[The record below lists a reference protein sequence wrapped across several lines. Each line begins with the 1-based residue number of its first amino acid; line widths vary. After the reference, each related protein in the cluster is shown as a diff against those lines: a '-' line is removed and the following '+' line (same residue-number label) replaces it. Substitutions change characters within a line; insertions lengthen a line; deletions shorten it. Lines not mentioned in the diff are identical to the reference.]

1 MKSELKINAKIIKR
15 KMNLGFHGEL
25 VFDETFED
33 FVNRV
38 NVEASKL
45 VENNSLDI
53 QYPNEGLSVITYMKN
68 GGL

>member
-15 KMNLGFHGEL
+15 TKNFDLHGAL
-25 VFDETFED
+25 AFNETFED

-45 VENNSLDI
+45 VENNALDI
-53 QYPNEGLSVITYMKN
+53 QYPNEGLAVITYMKN
-68 GGL
+68 ED